1 MKKMLFL
8 ISSILL
14 CLAAVITTQAA
25 PAIAS
30 RRVVIYDNVA
40 TEVAAPPTTFAA
52 TNDDLW
58 VTLGDLTRATKFALK
73 PQGVCRDELCFPIPK
88 ARKSAFLSA
97 QGKITW
103 FNLSEFARLLRQPT
117 AHDAS
122 VGEAKDA
129 VWFFGPRSEEQNSF
143 VSSLIAPNFKLPD
156 ANGKL
161 HSLSEFRGK
170 KVLLLTWAS
179 W

>member
-8 ISSILL
+8 ISAILL
-14 CLAAVITTQAA
+14 CLAAASSTMAA
-25 PAIAS
+25 VS

-40 TEVAAPPTTFAA
+40 TEVAPPPATLTI

-58 VTLGDLTRATKFALK
+58 VTLADLTRATKFALK
-73 PQGVCRDELCFPIPK
+73 PQGVCRDQLCFPVPK
-88 ARKSAFLSA
+88 ARKSAFLSN

-103 FNLSEFARLLRQPT
+103 FNLSEFARLVRQPA
-117 AHDAS
+117 AHDAENS
-122 VGEAKDA
+122 T
-129 VWFFGPRSEEQNSF
+129 WYFGPRSEEQNGF
-143 VSSLIAPNFKLPD
+143 VSSLVAPNFTLPD
-156 ANGKL
+156 AGGKL
-161 HSLSEFRGK
+161 RSLSEVRGK

>member
-8 ISSILL
+8 VSATLL
-14 CLAAVITTQAA
+14 CLAAVIVAQAA
-25 PAIAS
+25 PAMAS
-30 RRVVIYDNVA
+30 GRVVIYDNVA
-40 TEVAAPPTTFAA
+40 TEVTAPPA
-52 TNDDLW
+52 TLAVTGDDLW

-73 PQGVCRDELCFPIPK
+73 PQGVCRDQLCFPIPK
-88 ARKSAFLSA
+88 ARRAAFLST
-97 QGKITW
+97 QGKVTW
-103 FNLSEFARLLRQPT
+103 FNLSEFARLVRQPAAYDT
-117 AHDAS
+117 S
-122 VGEAKDA
+122 VGDEKNA
-129 VWFFGPRSEEQNSF
+129 VWYFGPRSEEQNSF
-143 VSSLIAPNFKLPD
+143 VSSLVAPNFTLPD

>member
-8 ISSILL
+8 ISTTLL
-14 CLAAVITTQAA
+14 CLAAVIVTQAA
-25 PAIAS
+25 PTMTS

-40 TEVAAPPTTFAA
+40 TEVAAPPA
-52 TNDDLW
+52 TVAVANDDLW

-88 ARKSAFLSA
+88 ARKSAFLST

-103 FNLSEFARLLRQPT
+103 FNLSEFGRLLRQPA

-143 VSSLIAPNFKLPD
+143 VSSLSAPNFTLPD
-156 ANGKL
+156 MNGKP
-161 HSLSEFRGK
+161 HSLADFRGK

>member
-8 ISSILL
+8 ISATLL
-14 CLAAVITTQAA
+14 YLATVINVQAA
-25 PAIAS
+25 PTMAS

-40 TEVAAPPTTFAA
+40 TEVAAAPA
-52 TNDDLW
+52 TLAVTGDDLW

-88 ARKSAFLSA
+88 TRKSAFLSV
-97 QGKITW
+97 QGKVTW
-103 FNLSEFARLLRQPT
+103 FNLSEFARLLRQPV
-117 AHDAS
+117 AYDAS
-122 VGEAKDA
+122 VGDEKNP
-129 VWFFGPRSEEQNSF
+129 VWYFGPRSEEQNSF
-143 VSSLIAPNFKLPD
+143 VSSLVAPSFTLPD